1 MLNEFIPFTI
11 HFDKVIIAGICLWSL
26 ACYITLSSIKEWIIE
41 QITRW
46 LNFADRSVYLSEEEY
61 NQSKETRD
69 AQNTFYAS
77 IISIIPF
84 FILGIGCNYILDIGL
99 GQSWAISLGMMSCI
113 LGSIYQLGK
122 QSN

>member
-11 HFDKVIIAGICLWSL
+11 NFDKVIIAGICLWSL
-26 ACYITLSSIKEWIIE
+26 ACYITLSSLKEWIIE

-46 LNFADRSVYLSEEEY
+46 LNFADRTLYLSQEEY
-61 NQSKETRD
+61 DKSKETRD

-99 GQSWAISLGMMSCI
+99 GKSWAISFGMMSCI